1 MKEGAYALLDFMLSE
16 EVQKEVRSAIPV
28 NRAAVTFKVEKEKEN
43 NLLAYTELMET
54 PESLVSEDSFRE
66 GSIFTPDSK
75 IPDIFLQSLEEVH
88 TILLSDNAVMMIVS
102 EEVPAYLL
110 GQKDLNTVITTIN
123 NRTQTVFNER

>member
-1 MKEGAYALLDFMLSE
+1 M
-16 EVQKEVRSAIPV
+16 
-28 NRAAVTFKVEKEKEN
+28 EKEKEN

-123 NRTQTVFNER
+123 NRTKLVFDER